1 MTLFSTERLLYAMQ
15 TNRLRP
21 KRGDGGEVSDAGWT
35 MPWAAV
41 SREVTLS
48 PGREESVGF
57 VANGMTPAL

>member
-1 MTLFSTERLLYAMQ
+1 MQ